1 MVKEEEIIAEA
12 GRRGYKDLLGGGEE
26 DYLVCLSPS
35 SYFSSSV
42 VSTTTTG
49 AAAPAAAPSPTCV
62 SYLDLAPAYHHML
75 SFAGQEQYHGGDG
88 VFGFQYYG
96 GDQAIPVT
104 IPQKSSPTAECSSSI
119 SSMSS
124 SPPATT
130 ISAISSSKPQAF
142 KQKGSRSSYQRK
154 AAPAAVAA
162 TAASTNKRPRVRRE
176 KLGERIIA
184 LQQLVSP
191 FGKSD
196 TASVLHEAL
205 GYIRF
210 LHDQVQV
217 LSSPYMQRLPASA
230 HAPLC
235 SYPAASSQAPESAA
249 GTVVEPPRPSDLR
262 SRGLCLVPVSCMEH
276 VAASGHAHGNGAD
289 LWSARAAGMAKA
301 AEEGK
306 GPAGALPGGHSGH
319 LA

>member
-1 MVKEEEIIAEA
+1 MVKEEEIVAEA
-12 GRRGYKDLLGGGEE
+12 GGRGYMDLLGLGEE
-26 DYLVCLSPS
+26 DYLLCLSPS

-42 VSTTTTG
+42 VSTTTTS
-49 AAAPAAAPSPTCV
+49 ATPAAASSPTCA

-75 SFAGQEQYHGGDG
+75 SFAGQEQYHGSDG
-88 VFGFQYYG
+88 VFGFQYHG
-96 GDQAIPVT
+96 GDQAGIPVAV
-104 IPQKSSPTAECSSSI
+104 PQKSSPTTECSSSI

-130 ISAISSSKPQAF
+130 ISAISSPKPQAF
-142 KQKGSRSSYQRK
+142 KKKGSRISDQRK
-154 AAPAAVAA
+154 AAPAAVAT
-162 TAASTNKRPRVRRE
+162 TAAATNKRPRVRRE

-210 LHDQVQV
+210 LHDQVQA
-217 LSSPYMQRLPASA
+217 Q
-230 HAPLC
+230 
-235 SYPAASSQAPESAA
+235 EGAA
-249 GTVVEPPRPSDLR
+249 GTVVEPPRASDLR
-262 SRGLCLVPVSCMEH
+262 SRGLCLVPISCTEH
-276 VAASGHAHGNGAD
+276 VAGGGHGHGNGAD
-289 LWSARAAGMAKA
+289 LWSVAAGAAKA
-301 AEEGK
+301 AAENK
-306 GPAGALPGGHSGH
+306 GAAAAAAGTLPGAGGHPGY